1 MHQIPVA
8 NGSVLY
14 NPSVATV
21 QNWGSGVRPSAGFT
35 LEPFGEREKF
45 QLAKWILLGIG
56 ILFASGAGALYR
68 RPAEAQEIFE
78 ACKTILPPIAT
89 LVIGYYFSE
98 KSK

>member
-1 MHQIPVA
+1 MYPPSMATA
-8 NGSVLY
+8 NTLE
-14 NPSVATV
+14 
-21 QNWGSGVRPSAGFT
+21 NWGSGERPSVRLT

-45 QLAKWILLGIG
+45 QLAKWILLAIA

-68 RPAEAQEIFE
+68 RPSEAKEIFE
-78 ACKTILPPIAT
+78 ACKTVLPPIAT